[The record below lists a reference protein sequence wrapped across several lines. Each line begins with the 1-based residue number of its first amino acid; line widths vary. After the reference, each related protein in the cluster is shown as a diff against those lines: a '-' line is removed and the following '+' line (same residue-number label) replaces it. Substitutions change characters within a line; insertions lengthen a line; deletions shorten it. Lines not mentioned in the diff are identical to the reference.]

1 MEVLYQKLSLL
12 HVPQI
17 PWRNTHLWITLFQI
31 IGQAVDNT
39 TTMFAFKFLVVK
51 QFFHFPMRCADGRT

>member
-31 IGQAVDNT
+31 IGQAVDYT

-51 QFFHFPMRCADGRT
+51 QFSYFPMRCADGRT